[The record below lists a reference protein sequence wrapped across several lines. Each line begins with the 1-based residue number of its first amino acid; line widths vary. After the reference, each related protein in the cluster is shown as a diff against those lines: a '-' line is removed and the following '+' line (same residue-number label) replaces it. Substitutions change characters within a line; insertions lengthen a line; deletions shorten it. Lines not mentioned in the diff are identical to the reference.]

1 MTSKPARANPHVE
14 SAYGIVLNDIAGLIA
29 AARSAAARSVNC
41 IMTATYWLIGRRIV
55 EFEQGGETRAQYGE
69 ELLKR
74 LSTDLSA
81 RFGRGFGVDN
91 LQRFRAFYL
100 AYPAVGKY
108 ATPSRISADGD
119 VSEKHAALS
128 RKSGIPSP
136 SRADDILRTLSA
148 ESSVPAHTPSGSA
161 IQTVSGALAVS
172 DIARH
177 FPLPWSAYVRCAYKD
192 EAVARYAL
200 ARLPNKVLAAEYR
213 TALPDE
219 KELAAEIERTRA
231 ALERRR
237 ISPQRHRDGT
247 E

>member
-1 MTSKPARANPHVE
+1 MIL
-14 SAYGIVLNDIAGLIA
+14 GDIAGLIA
-29 AARSAAARSVNC
+29 AARNAAARSVNC
-41 IMTATYWLIGRRIV
+41 IMTGTYWLIGRRIV
-55 EFEQGGETRAQYGE
+55 EFEQCGETRAQYGE

-108 ATPSRISADGD
+108 ATLSRISADGD
-119 VSEKHAALS
+119 VSEKHATLS

-136 SRADDILRTLSA
+136 SRADAILRTLSA
-148 ESSVPAHTPSGSA
+148 ESSGPAHTPSSSA

-177 FPLPWSAYVRCAYKD
+177 FSLP
-192 EAVARYAL
+192 
-200 ARLPNKVLAAEYR
+200 
-213 TALPDE
+213 
-219 KELAAEIERTRA
+219 
-231 ALERRR
+231 
-237 ISPQRHRDGT
+237 
-247 E
+247 